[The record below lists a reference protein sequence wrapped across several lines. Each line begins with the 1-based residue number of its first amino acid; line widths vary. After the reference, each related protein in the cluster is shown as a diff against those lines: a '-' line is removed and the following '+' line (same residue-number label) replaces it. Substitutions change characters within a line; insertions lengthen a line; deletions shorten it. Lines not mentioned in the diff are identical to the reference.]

1 MNRKLVNLSC
11 LALRI
16 RRDKEKEGKGVDLA
30 KEKWDNVED
39 LEAKCTTERTFKR
52 ESMRLVFKCYL
63 R

>member
-16 RRDKEKEGKGVDLA
+16 RRDKEKEGKEVE